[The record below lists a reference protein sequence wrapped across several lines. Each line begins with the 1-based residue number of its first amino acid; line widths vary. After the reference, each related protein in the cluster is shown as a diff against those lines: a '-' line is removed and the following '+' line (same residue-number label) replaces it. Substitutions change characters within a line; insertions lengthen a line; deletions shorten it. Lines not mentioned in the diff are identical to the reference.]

1 MLNELYTELDKL
13 VEKHNVYK
21 VETIGDAYMVVGG
34 APNRVPAPLAAER
47 VALFA
52 LEAVHFVR
60 KFRTKDGNQVR
71 RTFHFLSLCLL
82 TCCLL
87 TLCSLPSYSDLYS
100 SRFGFRTNRRWRRWS
115 FHASLLLLWRHRE
128 LRE

>member
-34 APNRVPAPLAAER
+34 APSRVPAPVAAER

-52 LEAVHFVR
+52 LEAVNFVR

-71 RTFHFLSLCLL
+71 WLSLESHFLLHHSL
-82 TCCLL
+82 THTF
-87 TLCSLPSYSDLYS
+87 TLRAY
-100 SRFGFRTNRRWRRWS
+100 
-115 FHASLLLLWRHRE
+115 
-128 LRE
+128 